1 MAKTYKVDFE
11 NTMEKYLKEKRAKS
25 VKVAKY
31 ARDTGKLWN
40 EDRAKQDKPKDET
53 QRSCDEDERCQDCDD
68 PECKVK
74 RCEDCDN
81 PDCKRKAS

>member
-1 MAKTYKVDFE
+1 MTQEEWQDREDQIDNRISALAIKLSK
-11 NTMEKYLKEKRAKS
+11 KRGRWS
-25 VKVAKY
+25 
-31 ARDTGKLWN
+31 DPIPDDDD
-40 EDRAKQDKPKDET
+40 EDDKPKDET